1 MEVDSK
7 QQQLL
12 ELAITRE
19 LEAYHF
25 YTALSENVDSEK
37 ISRIFEELA
46 AEELEHKKRLELEV
60 LKRGHVVPP
69 YEKVA
74 PAEHNFF
81 VPDLQAKLD
90 LDYKDVLLLGIEK
103 EQASFESYVNLLATT
118 KDPEVREM
126 LMELAEEEVRHKLR
140 FESEYEILM
149 KNG

>member
-7 QQQLL
+7 QHQLL
-12 ELAITRE
+12 ELAIARE

-25 YTALSENVDSEK
+25 YTALSENVISKK
-37 ISRIFEELA
+37 IGRIFEELA

-60 LKRGHVVPP
+60 LKRGHVLPP
-69 YEKVA
+69 YEKVS
-74 PAEHNFF
+74 PIKHSLFI
-81 VPDLQAKLD
+81 PDLKAKLD

-126 LMELAEEEVRHKLR
+126 LTELAEEEVRHKLR

>member
-1 MEVDSK
+1 MEVDSN
-7 QQQLL
+7 QQQIL

-25 YTALSENVDSEK
+25 YTALSENVSSEK
-37 ISRIFEELA
+37 IRIIFEELA

-60 LKRGHVVPP
+60 LKIGHVVPP

-74 PAEHNFF
+74 PAEHTYF
-81 VPDLQAKLD
+81 VPELKAKLE
-90 LDYKDVLLLGIEK
+90 LGYKDILLLGIEK

-118 KDPEVREM
+118 NDPEVREM
-126 LMELAEEEVRHKLR
+126 LTELAEEEIRHKLR
-140 FESEYEILM
+140 FESEYKTLM

>member
-12 ELAITRE
+12 ELAINRE

-25 YTALSENVDSEK
+25 YTALSENVVSKK

-60 LKRGHVVPP
+60 LKRGHVLPP
-69 YEKVA
+69 YEKVS
-74 PAEHNFF
+74 PSEHSLF

-90 LDYKDVLLLGIEK
+90 LDIKDVLVLGIEK
-103 EQASFESYVNLLATT
+103 EQASFEAYVNLLAIS
-118 KDPEVREM
+118 KDPEIRQM
-126 LMELAEEEVRHKLR
+126 LTELAEVEIRHKLR
-140 FESEYEILM
+140 FESEYEILT